1 VTFLEPRQT
10 HKLAVPTPSVSA
22 RQGFEKEA
30 TLADSSTS
38 LVDIDVWYR
47 KYGAMVYRRCLSRL
61 RGNENLAETA
71 LSNTF
76 FKAHKYRKSFR
87 GDSKPS
93 TWLCTIA
100 DRCALDLLKK
110 QAKSPQS
117 FEPTSFVFDVLQT
130 ESDGVLGNLERE
142 QVISLLLQRAE
153 PKVQQMVI
161 HRYFDELDHQE
172 IAKRMNVNEKTIRR
186 KLSKFLENARKFM
199 ERQS

>member
-1 VTFLEPRQT
+1 MTFLEPQQT
-10 HKLAVPTPSVSA
+10 HKIDMVVPTVSA
-22 RQGFEKEA
+22 TQGFEKEA
-30 TLADSSTS
+30 ALKESSTN
-38 LVDIDVWYR
+38 LVDIDAWYR

-61 RGNENLAETA
+61 NGNQNLAETA
-71 LSNTF
+71 MSNTF
-76 FKAHKYRKSFR
+76 FKAHKYQNSFR

-130 ESDGVLGNLERE
+130 ESEGVLGNLERE
-142 QVISLLLQRAE
+142 QVISMLLQRAE

-161 HRYFDELDHQE
+161 HRYFDELDHQQ
-172 IAKRMNVNEKTIRR
+172 IAQRMGVNEKTIRR
-186 KLSKFLENARKFM
+186 KLNRFIENARKFM
-199 ERQS
+199 ERQL